1 MKKVKKVSNAI
12 AEVFDI
18 DAKFFMPDKRRNKF
32 MYPKKTLCYI
42 LHRFEGMTMVEI
54 SNIMGYA
61 DHTTVCYHIQDLKDK
76 CSVYEELRSKVTKVI
91 MQTNEIYKGNI
102 SIT

>member
-1 MKKVKKVSNAI
+1 MKKVKKVANVIS
-12 AEVFDI
+12 EVFDI
-18 DAKFFMPDKRRNKF
+18 DPKFFMPEKRKNKF

-54 SNIMGYA
+54 AKAMGYA
-61 DHTTVCYHIQDLKDK
+61 DHTTVSHHIQDIKDK
-76 CSVYEELRSKVTKVI
+76 CSVYEELRSNVTKVI